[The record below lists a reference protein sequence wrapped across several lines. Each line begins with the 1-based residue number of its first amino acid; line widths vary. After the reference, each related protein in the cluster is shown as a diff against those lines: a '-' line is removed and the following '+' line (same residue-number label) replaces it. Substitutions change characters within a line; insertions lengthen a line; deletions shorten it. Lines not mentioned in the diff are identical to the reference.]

1 MSGERDAGRQRRTDR
16 RPEKRQRETRW
27 EGKCDAQRETERALP
42 ESAFLASTD
51 TDPAAKSVGDRT
63 SVKDGPVEG
72 GRPPRQK
79 PTAERVGH
87 DR

>member
-1 MSGERDAGRQRRTDR
+1 MR
-16 RPEKRQRETRW
+16 
-27 EGKCDAQRETERALP
+27 CTERERERRRRVP
-42 ESAFLASTD
+42 FLASTD

-63 SVKDGPVEG
+63 PVKDGPVEG

-79 PTAERVGH
+79 LTAERVGH